1 MENIDKIYDLLDSIE
16 VTRENDIEIANI
28 KKLLSAGNY
37 LEALKKMREL
47 KDREEKA
54 KKKQEELLDLVP
66 ETEEDDG
73 TYPEKLS
80 NPDLEETFIG
90 LLLNNPK
97 LISKYYFFRF

>member
-47 KDREEKA
+47 KDKEEKA
-54 KKKQEELLDLVP
+54 KKKQEKFTGQAGQRGYERADVFLYACD
-66 ETEEDDG
+66 
-73 TYPEKLS
+73 
-80 NPDLEETFIG
+80 
-90 LLLNNPK
+90 
-97 LISKYYFFRF
+97 FRS